1 MTLQMAWRGAAF
13 TAIQTAVALALG
25 RTVTA
30 VNCLKK
36 VRGFVL
42 VSLISRRASEH

>member
-1 MTLQMAWRGAAF
+1 MTLQMAWRAAF
-13 TAIQTAVALALG
+13 ITIQIAVALALG

-36 VRGFVL
+36 VRVFVL